1 MCRIC
6 GPHIQSIQIK
16 LIVFGNFDS
25 VQEFQL
31 NSMDLIPIS
40 LKRVESI
47 TMFFICVRQT
57 IHFSEK
63 NLFIALK

>member
-16 LIVFGNFDS
+16 RIVFRNFDS
-25 VQEFQL
+25 VQEFQP

-47 TMFFICVRQT
+47 TMSFNCVRQT

-63 NLFIALK
+63 NLFIA